1 MFACFINVIAATIIA
16 GAFLVSRVRGL
27 AACAICLSELDA
39 PEMPEGAPLGRYL
52 DGAPTTADVAK
63 LGHPIIAG
71 LGAKEAH
78 VA

>member
-1 MFACFINVIAATIIA
+1 MFACFINVVAATIIA

-39 PEMPEGAPLGRYL
+39 PEMPEGAP
-52 DGAPTTADVAK
+52 TTADVAK

-71 LGAKEAH
+71 LRAKEAY